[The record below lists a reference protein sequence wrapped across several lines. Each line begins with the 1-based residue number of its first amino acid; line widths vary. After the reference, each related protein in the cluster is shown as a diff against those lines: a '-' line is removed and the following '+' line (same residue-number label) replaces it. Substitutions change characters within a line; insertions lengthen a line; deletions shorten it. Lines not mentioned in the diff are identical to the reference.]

1 MRLCVLM
8 QMLAT
13 RTVYGGSEDDDGGF
27 ECDGDADDDDD
38 GCSDDGV
45 VYGDVDESMRY
56 IHGDMNGHGAMFGG
70 VYGESRG
77 VDRRDMD
84 KI

>member
-27 ECDGDADDDDD
+27 ECDGDADDDGD

-45 VYGDVDESMRY
+45 VCGDVDGRMRY
-56 IHGDMNGHGAMFGG
+56 IHGDMNGH
-70 VYGESRG
+70 
-77 VDRRDMD
+77 
-84 KI
+84 